1 MTRRNPLQRT
11 VALLLCVF
19 LCLGAA
25 FSMMGAAN
33 AASVEPPAS
42 GVTIEIML
50 PVDWASTSAAAK
62 VCVTDETGG
71 GFASAEV
78 RIDRGGSWRNITAS
92 LEQRD
97 SRYYGTVD
105 ITANC
110 TIYVRVTGHDGEVY
124 ENSRYME
131 CFDTTPPTLRASVS
145 GDVLKVEAADDLSG
159 VAHPRPHWSDW
170 CSTSRP
176 R

>member
-25 FSMMGAAN
+25 FSMMGAAY
-33 AASVEPPAS
+33 AADMEPSAT

-78 RIDRGGSWRNITAS
+78 RVDRGGSWR
-92 LEQRD
+92 
-97 SRYYGTVD
+97 D
-105 ITANC
+105 ITAN
-110 TIYVRVTGHDGEVY
+110 
-124 ENSRYME
+124 ME
-131 CFDTTPPTLRASVS
+131 RRDS
-145 GDVLKVEAADDLSG
+145 LSLI
-159 VAHPRPHWSDW
+159 HI
-170 CSTSRP
+170 
-176 R
+176 